1 MIYAKNK
8 YLKANRMIL
17 EGYIPSLNT
26 HRQKRG
32 ILSFVGSALLSGV
45 LTGITEVQIQQIKSH
60 VTRYEAE
67 IRQLHNEI
75 QHVESGMLK
84 IQENV
89 IGLVKRLELL
99 VDSVLQEL
107 RCDQELINY
116 KFKL

>member
-1 MIYAKNK
+1 MIF
-8 YLKANRMIL
+8 

-26 HRQKRG
+26 HRQ
-32 ILSFVGSALLSGV
+32 IVQFYLLLAILSGV
-45 LTGITEVQIQQIKSH
+45 LTGITEVQIQQIKSQ
-60 VTRYEAE
+60 VTRCEAE

-75 QHVESGMLK
+75 QPVESGMHK
-84 IQENV
+84 IQDNV

-116 KFKL
+116 KFKLEFLL